1 MFGKDARSRNFIE
14 QIKVDTSGKSKI
26 LGIYI
31 NPNEFPKSGLI
42 VASSQNIYTY
52 NPVYGNVN
60 NSLKLKKEILA
71 IIEYTKKGIVYQGL
85 NKINPIYRMF

>member
-1 MFGKDARSRNFIE
+1 MGNVNMFRNDNRNFIE

-42 VASSQNIYTY
+42 VVSFQCKYTY
-52 NPVYGNVN
+52 NPVYGNIN
-60 NSLKLKKEILA
+60 NSLKLKKEILYVTYNFN
-71 IIEYTKKGIVYQGL
+71 ISMCYL
-85 NKINPIYRMF
+85 